1 MILMLEVEV
10 RNQPCVS
17 HEKKEKSQERVIV
30 NQDSEY
36 WHKKFNV
43 GCIESLIFVTEG
55 SKISVQSTPRP

>member
-17 HEKKEKSQERVIV
+17 YEKKEKSQERVIV

-36 WHKKFNV
+36 
-43 GCIESLIFVTEG
+43 
-55 SKISVQSTPRP
+55 